1 MMIYFYIFLRDFLVD
16 FFINIRLIVGGVFM
30 QINENFEDYENL
42 DAITSKLD
50 QSFREKRRYP
60 RIDYIFDIK
69 YEVLPTTTKQ
79 EIMTKGKDISLGGVS
94 FEVKDNQEIK
104 IGMFLVVKF
113 SIKELSGELKAM
125 GKVVRTWKEMD
136 NSQQKERKFCAVKF
150 TAVDPTDYEI
160 LNNFIREHLSN
171 K

>member
-1 MMIYFYIFLRDFLVD
+1 
-16 FFINIRLIVGGVFM
+16 M
-30 QINENFEDYENL
+30 QINGNFEDYENL
-42 DAITSKLD
+42 DAITSKLN

-60 RIDYIFDIK
+60 RIDYIFDVK

-94 FEVKDNQEIK
+94 FELKEDQNIK

-125 GKVVRTWKEMD
+125 GKVVRIWKEMD

-150 TAVDPTDYEI
+150 TAIDPTDYEI
-160 LNNFIREHLSN
+160 LNNFIRENLSN
-171 K
+171 Q